1 MKNKK
6 FKFTL
11 LQQLLFIFVLLT
23 SIILISLLLVL
34 PKFLLPIYENN
45 IYNELKQPLGYI
57 ENNKETYYLNNI
69 SYIYIDE
76 FNKEYKIS
84 DNFSIITNLKTDKEI
99 NDFLSNINKK
109 YGKIKRNK
117 TTYYYYTS
125 DTLKYKIITITNDT
139 YINKIKKDIS
149 FTILSIMGITF
160 SIITF
165 IIILWYNFIVNRII
179 NIKEKVNNITN
190 TNYKN
195 KKHSFIIDELHNLD
209 ITIDNMKKHLIEE
222 EEYKNQ
228 MYQNIS
234 HDFKTPITVMKSY
247 IEASEDGIET
257 KDNTLKIIKE
267 QLNKLEKKVHS
278 LLYLNKLNYIKTKK
292 DNLNEQ
298 CDVSLTVQTAV
309 DKFKLSNKD
318 IEFVIDINKKE
329 TIFNGSEEMWEA
341 IIDNI
346 LSNFVRYAKKK
357 IKITIKNKKIILYN
371 DGPNIDENIINN
383 IFTPYEK
390 GINGVFGFGLSIV
403 KNTLQILEYDIHI
416 ENKKKEGVYFIIK

>member
-1 MKNKK
+1 MKKKK

-11 LQQLLFIFVLLT
+11 LQQLLFIFILLIF
-23 SIILISLLLVL
+23 IILTSLLLVL

-45 IYNELKQPLGYI
+45 IYNELKQPLGYL
-57 ENNKETYYLNNI
+57 ENKEESYYLNNI

-84 DNFSIITNLKTDKEI
+84 DNFSDITKLKDEKEI
-99 NDFLSNINKK
+99 NDFLNNITHK

-190 TNYKN
+190 TNYKE

-222 EEYKNQ
+222 QE
-228 MYQNIS
+228 
-234 HDFKTPITVMKSY
+234 
-247 IEASEDGIET
+247 
-257 KDNTLKIIKE
+257 
-267 QLNKLEKKVHS
+267 
-278 LLYLNKLNYIKTKK
+278 
-292 DNLNEQ
+292 
-298 CDVSLTVQTAV
+298 
-309 DKFKLSNKD
+309 
-318 IEFVIDINKKE
+318 
-329 TIFNGSEEMWEA
+329 
-341 IIDNI
+341 
-346 LSNFVRYAKKK
+346 
-357 IKITIKNKKIILYN
+357 
-371 DGPNIDENIINN
+371 
-383 IFTPYEK
+383 
-390 GINGVFGFGLSIV
+390 
-403 KNTLQILEYDIHI
+403 
-416 ENKKKEGVYFIIK
+416 